1 MVAANPGATLPRIY
15 GNLGNAGSNRRNN
28 DHMLSSAAYMRI
40 KNLTLSYTFPQRWLS
55 KIQVSNLRLFL
66 SMENLATFSSLPKG
80 LDPETLAWSYPM
92 YRTMSFG
99 LNLSF

>member
-1 MVAANPGATLPRIY
+1 
-15 GNLGNAGSNRRNN
+15 
-28 DHMLSSAAYMRI
+28 MLSSAAYMRI